1 MKIPTI
7 GRIGAAILG
16 FFLGIVF
23 TVLFLLFVPKWLGG
37 NSKDQVEEMR
47 VTSPSGKLD
56 AVMTR
61 EAYGGGAGGFEWRVF
76 IVLKGHP
83 IPKQTY
89 RVLFQ
94 AGNLSEEKLV
104 WTRGNLLEIQYD
116 VANIESFRNLW
127 GLYEVQNVG
136 PMGEGDFEVE
146 VRLAPIATDYSVLS
160 PSGAFR

>member
-1 MKIPTI
+1 MTGGGIMSARGNTIQNRKLSLHVAARGFGGVAPMKIPTI

-61 EAYGGGAGGFEWRVF
+61 ACLRGRRRRIRVAG
-76 IVLKGHP
+76 I
-83 IPKQTY
+83 
-89 RVLFQ
+89 
-94 AGNLSEEKLV
+94 
-104 WTRGNLLEIQYD
+104 LLC
-116 VANIESFRNLW
+116 
-127 GLYEVQNVG
+127 
-136 PMGEGDFEVE
+136 
-146 VRLAPIATDYSVLS
+146 
-160 PSGAFR
+160 